1 MKTFSLRKKKKKTG
15 TIDETLAS
23 EIVEIFEEKLDDLK
37 ITLYSDKKSIFKQR
51 NDVLNVLKHDL
62 LYEIANFISINRK
75 QFIKTKI

>member
-1 MKTFSLRKKKKKTG
+1 MKTFSLRKKKKKAG

>member
-1 MKTFSLRKKKKKTG
+1 MKTFSLRKRKKRAG
-15 TIDETLAS
+15 IIDETLAS